1 MIHFI
6 KAVSDVQLRE
16 IRGLFKEYADSLG
29 FDLDFQNYADELA
42 SLPGEYKAPRGVLL
56 LAYWDG
62 EVAGCVA
69 LRPIDDEI
77 CEMKRMYVRP
87 SCRGQGI
94 GRQMAV
100 RIIEFARSAGY
111 ERMRLDT
118 IDTMTEAIAL
128 YESLGFYEIEPYR
141 FNPVRGAKYMEL
153 ALR

>member
-1 MIHFI
+1 MIHFVE
-6 KAVSDVQLRE
+6 AASDAQLRE
-16 IRGLFKEYADSLG
+16 IRELFKEYADSLG
-29 FDLDFQNYADELA
+29 FDLDFQNYADERA

-62 EVAGCVA
+62 EVAGCAA

-87 SCRGQGI
+87 EYRGQGI

-111 ERMRLDT
+111 KRMRLDT
-118 IDTMTEAIAL
+118 IDTMTEAITL
-128 YESLGFYEIEPYR
+128 YKSLGFSEIEPYCY
-141 FNPVRGAKYMEL
+141 NPLRGAKYMEL
-153 ALR
+153 VLH